1 MAGLI
6 AVLNAC
12 NGSEKD
18 ATSSENP
25 FFIEFQQNLID
36 FVQPTPLI
44 PY

>member
-6 AVLNAC
+6 AVLSAC

-25 FFIEFQQNLID
+25 FLQSILHLLEYLLL
-36 FVQPTPLI
+36 TKSK
-44 PY
+44 